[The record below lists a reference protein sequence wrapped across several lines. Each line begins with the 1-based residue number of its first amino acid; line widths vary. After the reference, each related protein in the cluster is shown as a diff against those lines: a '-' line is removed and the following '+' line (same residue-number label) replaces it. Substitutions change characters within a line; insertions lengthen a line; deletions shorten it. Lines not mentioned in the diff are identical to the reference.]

1 MYGGICIN
9 IGCILIKILV
19 YDVQQYIDFVCVIQ
33 CKNEVVNFLCN
44 KNFYN
49 FVDMFN
55 IDVIDGQVEFINNHS
70 LCVHWFEGN
79 LEIHGEKIF
88 INIGV

>member
-1 MYGGICIN
+1 M
-9 IGCILIKILV
+9 
-19 YDVQQYIDFVCVIQ
+19 
-33 CKNEVVNFLCN
+33 VNFLCN

-55 IDVIDGQVEFINNHS
+55 IDVIDGQVEFINNYS
-70 LCVHWFEGN
+70 LCVYWFEGN
-79 LEIHGEKIF
+79 LEIYGEKIF